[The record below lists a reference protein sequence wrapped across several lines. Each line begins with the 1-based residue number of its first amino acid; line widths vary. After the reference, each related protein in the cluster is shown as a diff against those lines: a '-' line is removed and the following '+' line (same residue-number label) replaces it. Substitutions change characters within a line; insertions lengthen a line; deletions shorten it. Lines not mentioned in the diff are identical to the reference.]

1 MSVRS
6 VGFLRTSY
14 VLVEIV
20 AFSKSEDLRGLK
32 LCYQNI
38 SGAVHQISGIAID
51 MRPAIGFIN

>member
-14 VLVEIV
+14 VLVKIV

-38 SGAVHQISGIAID
+38 SGAVHQISGILLLTCVLLSVL
-51 MRPAIGFIN
+51 